1 VTEAERP
8 PRPLTQLVA
17 VLVLGALMLAGFM
30 WLGLWQIERR
40 AWKHDLIDRVEARL
54 SAPVQ
59 PLARITGPPEHREY
73 SRVRV
78 TGRFDHDAEVLVQ
91 AVTELGGGFWVLTP
105 LHLPEG
111 GSVLVNRGFVPPQR
125 RDPAARAAA
134 QPEGAVSVTG
144 LLRLTEP
151 EGAFLRQ
158 NDPAGG
164 RWYSRDV
171 AAIAQ
176 RLGLTDAARDFID
189 ADADPDVIAAGGPQ
203 GGLTVVQFR
212 DTHLIYALTW
222 FALAGLVAFALTVL
236 IRHEYRLRR

>member
-1 VTEAERP
+1 MTEAERP

-40 AWKHDLIDRVEARL
+40 AWKHELIDRVEARL

-222 FALAGLVAFALTVL
+222 FALACLVAFALTVL